1 MENLNLII
9 AKNISQIRK
18 DNKLTQIELA
28 EKLNYSDKAISK
40 WERGESLPDIA
51 VLKEFADMFGVT
63 LDYLVEQEHKKMPE
77 SIHFLKNKIHN
88 RGFIT
93 GISILLVW
101 LIATIIFVITDITIG
116 NVRLNWLA
124 FVYAAPVS
132 IIVWLVLN
140 SIWFD
145 KHRNFLIISILM
157 WTVIAAVFFSFLA
170 FSINIWKIFLLGAPG
185 QIIIYMWSKLK
196 YKSN

>member
-9 AKNISQIRK
+9 AKNISDIRK
-18 DNKLTQIELA
+18 ENKLTQLELA
-28 EKLNYSDKAISK
+28 ERLNYSDKAVSK

-63 LDYLVEQEHKKMPE
+63 LDYLVTTEHKKLPE
-77 SIHFLKNKIHN
+77 SIHFIKNKIHN

-101 LIATIIFVITDITIG
+101 LIATIIFVITDTTVANIKI
-116 NVRLNWLA
+116 NWLV
-124 FVYAAPVS
+124 FVYAVPVS
-132 IIVWLVLN
+132 MVVWLIFN
-140 SIWFD
+140 SIWFC

-157 WTVIAAVFFSFLA
+157 WSVIAAVFVTFLP
-170 FSINIWKIFLLGAPG
+170 FGFNIWKLFLLGIPG
-185 QIIIYMWSKLK
+185 QIIIFMWSKLK
-196 YKSN
+196 YKTN